1 MLGDD
6 PCQRVAGAAG
16 SERNDDSD
24 RMRRPLV
31 GARLHRKQWH
41 SQAGAKNE
49 QGGHQVSER
58 EPLHS
63 ITSSTGRSY
72 IARPVSKPT
81 IISKSPGQEP
91 IATAAACDLRLSISG
106 AGHERSK

>member
-6 PCQRVAGAAG
+6 PCQRGAAG

-72 IARPVSKPT
+72 IARPISKPT

-91 IATAAACDLRLSISG
+91 IAIHNLGSTGHSRRSIPS
-106 AGHERSK
+106 S